1 MNFEKLEFLFMK
13 KYTCFMSTNIVLF
26 SDSDLN
32 VRNDNE
38 IQAFRDELILSRSMK
53 STNQGEGCGI
63 KAILIYFPYK
73 YPLISVKSIDFL
85 IYI

>member
-38 IQAFRDELILSRSMK
+38 IQ
-53 STNQGEGCGI
+53 GI
-63 KAILIYFPYK
+63 
-73 YPLISVKSIDFL
+73 
-85 IYI
+85 

>member
-53 STNQGEGCGI
+53 STNQGGGCGI
-63 KAILIYFPYK
+63 KVILIYFPYK
-73 YPLISVKSIDFL
+73 YPLISVESIKCL